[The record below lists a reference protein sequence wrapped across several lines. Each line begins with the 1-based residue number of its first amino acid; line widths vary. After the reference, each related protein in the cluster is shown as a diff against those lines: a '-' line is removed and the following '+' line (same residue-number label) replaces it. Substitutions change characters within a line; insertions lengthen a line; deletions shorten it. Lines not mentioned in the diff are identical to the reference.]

1 MEKIFLKGSVFLNK
15 RLNLIVFSGEY
26 DKALAALILA
36 NGAREMGME
45 VTMFFA
51 FWGLLVI
58 RKEGYEEDIHKTLYQ
73 KMFEKM
79 TPKSPE
85 ELNISNMNF
94 LGAGQKMLKHMMKE
108 SGKPMLKDFL
118 EGARHKN
125 VKFYACKLSQEVM
138 GFSDEELIDE
148 VETMEVYD
156 YLKDALES
164 DIQLFI

>member
-1 MEKIFLKGSVFLNK
+1 MGKIYLKGSVYLNK
-15 RLNLIVFSGEY
+15 RLNLLLFSGEY

-36 NGAREMGME
+36 NGAREKGME
-45 VTMFFA
+45 VTIFCA

-58 RKEGYEEDIHKTLYQ
+58 KKEGYEKSIDKTLSQ
-73 KMFEKM
+73 KMFDKM
-79 TPKSPE
+79 TPKDAE
-85 ELNISNMNF
+85 DLNISSMNF

-138 GFSDEELIDE
+138 GIGEDELIDE
-148 VETMEVYD
+148 AITIEVDEYFN
-156 YLKDALES
+156 DALES